1 VRVLPLTAPTRLD
14 YFASLVA
21 QDEGLPLLEA
31 AVSVGQD
38 GDPGLDPQSVLVQI
52 DTLGRRLRR
61 RIPADAAPL
70 QRLRFLNR
78 YFFDELA
85 FGGNVNDYY
94 DPANSL
100 IHRVLDTRRGIPI
113 TLAVLYMELAGHA
126 GLEARGIG
134 FPGHFLVKVR
144 MPRGEVVID
153 PFTGHSLSRE
163 ELEERL
169 TPFRREQGLTGDF
182 EVPLGLFL
190 QTSPARDILARLL
203 RNLKEI
209 HRSAGRWDEWLMVQQ
224 RLVILLPAN
233 AVERRDRGL
242 VLAELGR
249 FHEAAAD
256 LRHYLD
262 HYPDAD
268 DAVAL
273 RHRLADL
280 DGLAGPGQRP

>member
-1 VRVLPLTAPTRLD
+1 MLSLTAPTRLD

-31 AVSVGQD
+31 AIAVGQD
-38 GDPGLDPQSVLVQI
+38 ADPGLDPQSVLVHI

-61 RIPADAAPL
+61 RIPADAVPL

-94 DPANSL
+94 DPSNSL
-100 IHRVLDTRRGIPI
+100 IHQVLDTRRGIPI
-113 TLAVLYMELAGHA
+113 TLAVLYVEMASHA

-169 TPFRREQGLTGDF
+169 TPYRREQGLTGDF

-209 HRSAGRWDEWLMVQQ
+209 HRSAARWDEWLAVQQ
-224 RLVILLPAN
+224 RLVILLPSHAG
-233 AVERRDRGL
+233 ERRDRGL
-242 VLAELGR
+242 VLAEVGR

-262 HYPDAD
+262 QVPEAD
-268 DAVAL
+268 DAPAL
-273 RHRLADL
+273 RLRLADL
-280 DGLAGPGQRP
+280 EGLAGPGHRT

>member
-1 VRVLPLTAPTRLD
+1 VLSLTAPTRLD
-14 YFASLVA
+14 YFAALVA

-31 AVSVGQD
+31 AIAVGQD
-38 GDPGLDPQSVLVQI
+38 VDPGLDPQSVLVHI

-61 RIPADAAPL
+61 RIPADAVPL

-100 IHRVLDTRRGIPI
+100 IHQVLDARRGIPI
-113 TLAVLYMELAGHA
+113 TLAVIYIELAGHA

-169 TPFRREQGLTGDF
+169 TPYRREQGLTGDF

-209 HRSAGRWDEWLMVQQ
+209 HRSAARWDEWLAVQQ
-224 RLVILLPAN
+224 RLVILLPSN
-233 AVERRDRGL
+233 AGERRDRGL
-242 VLAELGR
+242 VLAQLGR

-262 HYPDAD
+262 QVPGAD
-268 DAVAL
+268 DAPAL
-273 RHRLADL
+273 RLRLADL
-280 DGLAGPGQRP
+280 EGLAGPGHRA

>member
-1 VRVLPLTAPTRLD
+1 MLPLTAPTRLD

-38 GDPGLDPQSVLVQI
+38 GDPGLDPQAVLVQI

-144 MPRGEVVID
+144 TPRGEVVID

-209 HRSAGRWDEWLMVQQ
+209 HRSAGRWDECLMVQQ

-249 FHEAAAD
+249 IHEAAAD

-280 DGLAGPGQRP
+280 DGLSGPGQRP

>member
-1 VRVLPLTAPTRLD
+1 MLSLTAPTRLD
-14 YFASLVA
+14 YFAALVA

-31 AVSVGQD
+31 AIAVGQD
-38 GDPGLDPQSVLVQI
+38 VDPGLDPQSVLVHI

-61 RIPADAAPL
+61 RIPADAVPL

-100 IHRVLDTRRGIPI
+100 IHQVLDARRGIPI
-113 TLAVLYMELAGHA
+113 TLAVIYIELAGHA

-169 TPFRREQGLTGDF
+169 TPYRREQGLTGDF

-209 HRSAGRWDEWLMVQQ
+209 HRSAARWDEWLAVQQ
-224 RLVILLPAN
+224 RLVILLPSN
-233 AVERRDRGL
+233 AGERRDRGL
-242 VLAELGR
+242 VLAQLGR

-262 HYPDAD
+262 QVPGAD
-268 DAVAL
+268 DAPAL
-273 RHRLADL
+273 RLRLADL
-280 DGLAGPGQRP
+280 EGLAGPGHRA

>member
-1 VRVLPLTAPTRLD
+1 MLPLTAPTRLD

-31 AVSVGQD
+31 AVAVGQD

-249 FHEAAAD
+249 IHEAAAD

-280 DGLAGPGQRP
+280 DGLCGPGQRP

>member
-1 VRVLPLTAPTRLD
+1 MLPLTAPTRLD

-31 AVSVGQD
+31 AISVGQD
-38 GDPGLDPQSVLVQI
+38 ADPGLDPQSVLVQI

-61 RIPADAAPL
+61 RIPGDAAPL

-100 IHRVLDTRRGIPI
+100 IHLVLDTRRGIPI
-113 TLAVLYMELAGHA
+113 TLAMLYIELAGHA

-153 PFTGHSLSRE
+153 PFTGMSLSRE

-169 TPFRREQGLTGDF
+169 APFRREQGLTGDF

-203 RNLKEI
+203 RNLKEVY
-209 HRSAGRWDEWLMVQQ
+209 RSTGRYAEWLAVQQ
-224 RLVILLPAN
+224 RLVILLPTN
-233 AVERRDRGL
+233 ALERRDRGL
-242 VLAELGR
+242 VLAEVGR
-249 FHEAAAD
+249 YDEATGD
-256 LRHYLD
+256 LRHYLEQF
-262 HYPDAD
+262 PNAD
-268 DAVAL
+268 DAAAL
-273 RHRLADL
+273 RHRVAEIE
-280 DGLAGPGQRP
+280 GLAGPGRRP

>member
-1 VRVLPLTAPTRLD
+1 MLPLTAPTRLD

-31 AVSVGQD
+31 AISVGQD
-38 GDPGLDPQSVLVQI
+38 ADPGLDPQSVLVQI

-61 RIPADAAPL
+61 RIPGDAAPL

-100 IHRVLDTRRGIPI
+100 IHLVLDTRRGIPI
-113 TLAVLYMELAGHA
+113 TLAMLYIELAGHA
-126 GLEARGIG
+126 GLEVRGIG

-153 PFTGHSLSRE
+153 PFTGMSLSRE

-169 TPFRREQGLTGDF
+169 APFRREQGLTGDF

-203 RNLKEI
+203 RNLKEVY
-209 HRSAGRWDEWLMVQQ
+209 RSAGRYADWLAVQQ
-224 RLVILLPAN
+224 RLVILLPTN
-233 AVERRDRGL
+233 ALERRDRGL
-242 VLAELGR
+242 VLAEVGR
-249 FHEAAAD
+249 YDEATGD
-256 LRHYLD
+256 LRHYLEQF
-262 HYPDAD
+262 PNAD
-268 DAVAL
+268 DAAAL
-273 RHRLADL
+273 RHRVAEIE
-280 DGLAGPGQRP
+280 GLAGPGRRP

>member
-1 VRVLPLTAPTRLD
+1 MLPLTTPTRLD
-14 YFASLVA
+14 YFATLVA
-21 QDEGLPLLEA
+21 QDDGLPLLEA
-31 AVSVGQD
+31 AIAVGQD
-38 GDPGLDPQSVLVQI
+38 QDPGLDPQSVLVQI

-100 IHRVLDTRRGIPI
+100 IHQVLDSRRGIPI
-113 TLAVLYMELAGHA
+113 TLAMLYIELAGHA

-153 PFTGHSLSRE
+153 PFTGLSLSRE

-169 TPFRREQGLTGDF
+169 APFRREQGLTGDF

-190 QTSPARDILARLL
+190 QTSPARDILARMM

-209 HRSAGRWDEWLMVQQ
+209 HRSAQRWDDWLAVQQ
-224 RLVILLPAN
+224 RLVILLPGN
-233 AVERRDRGL
+233 AAERRDRGL

-249 FHEAAAD
+249 REEAVGD

-262 HYPDAD
+262 CFPEAADAG
-268 DAVAL
+268 AL
-273 RHRLADL
+273 RQRMAE
-280 DGLAGPGQRP
+280 LAGTGRQP

>member
-1 VRVLPLTAPTRLD
+1 MLPLTAPTRLD

-31 AVSVGQD
+31 AISVGQD
-38 GDPGLDPQSVLVQI
+38 ADPGLDPQSVLVQI

-61 RIPADAAPL
+61 RIPGDAAPL

-100 IHRVLDTRRGIPI
+100 IHLVLDTRRGIPI
-113 TLAVLYMELAGHA
+113 TLAMLYIELAGHA

-153 PFTGHSLSRE
+153 PFTGMSLSRE

-169 TPFRREQGLTGDF
+169 APFRREQGLTGDF

-203 RNLKEI
+203 RNLKEVY
-209 HRSAGRWDEWLMVQQ
+209 R
-224 RLVILLPAN
+224 
-233 AVERRDRGL
+233 
-242 VLAELGR
+242 
-249 FHEAAAD
+249 
-256 LRHYLD
+256 
-262 HYPDAD
+262 
-268 DAVAL
+268 
-273 RHRLADL
+273 
-280 DGLAGPGQRP
+280 

>member
-1 VRVLPLTAPTRLD
+1 VLPLTAPTRLD

-31 AVSVGQD
+31 AVAVGQD

-113 TLAVLYMELAGHA
+113 TLSVLYMELAGHA

>member
-1 VRVLPLTAPTRLD
+1 MLPLTAPTRLD

-31 AVSVGQD
+31 AISVGQD
-38 GDPGLDPQSVLVQI
+38 ADPGLDPQSVLVQI

-61 RIPADAAPL
+61 RIPGDAAPL

-100 IHRVLDTRRGIPI
+100 IHLVLDTRRGIPI
-113 TLAVLYMELAGHA
+113 TLAMLYIELAGHA

-153 PFTGHSLSRE
+153 PFTGMSLSRE

-169 TPFRREQGLTGDF
+169 APFRREQGLTGDF

-203 RNLKEI
+203 RNLKEVY
-209 HRSAGRWDEWLMVQQ
+209 RSAGRYAEWLAVQQ
-224 RLVILLPAN
+224 RLVILLPTN
-233 AVERRDRGL
+233 ALERRDRGL
-242 VLAELGR
+242 VLAEVGR
-249 FHEAAAD
+249 YDEATGD
-256 LRHYLD
+256 LRHYLEQF
-262 HYPDAD
+262 PNAD
-268 DAVAL
+268 DAAAL
-273 RHRLADL
+273 RHRVAEIE
-280 DGLAGPGQRP
+280 GLAGPGRRP

>member
-1 VRVLPLTAPTRLD
+1 MLPLSAPTRLD
-14 YFASLVA
+14 YFALLVA

-31 AVSVGQD
+31 AIAVGQD
-38 GDPGLDPQSVLVQI
+38 VEPGLDPQSVLLQI

-61 RIPADAAPL
+61 RIPADAVPL

-100 IHRVLDTRRGIPI
+100 IHQVLDTRRGIPI
-113 TLAVLYMELAGHA
+113 TLAMLYIELAGHA

-153 PFTGHSLSRE
+153 PFTGASLSRE

-169 TPFRREQGLTGDF
+169 QPFRREHGLSGDF

-190 QTSPARDILARLL
+190 QTSAARDILARLL

-209 HRSAGRWDEWLMVQQ
+209 HRSAQRWSEWLAVQQ
-224 RLVILLPAN
+224 RLVVLLPAN
-233 AVERRDRGL
+233 ALERRDRGL

-249 FHEAAAD
+249 AEEAAAD
-256 LRHYLD
+256 LRHYLE
-262 HYPDAD
+262 YFPDAD
-268 DAVAL
+268 DSAAL
-273 RHRLADL
+273 RHRVAEL
-280 DGLAGPGQRP
+280 DGLAGSGPRP

>member
-1 VRVLPLTAPTRLD
+1 MLPLTAPTRLD

-31 AVSVGQD
+31 AISVGQD
-38 GDPGLDPQSVLVQI
+38 ADPGLDPQSVLVQI

-61 RIPADAAPL
+61 RIPGDAAPL

-100 IHRVLDTRRGIPI
+100 IHQVLDTRRGIPI
-113 TLAVLYMELAGHA
+113 TLAMLYIELAGHA

-153 PFTGHSLSRE
+153 PFTGMSLSRE

-169 TPFRREQGLTGDF
+169 APFRREQGLTGDF

-203 RNLKEI
+203 RNLKEVY
-209 HRSAGRWDEWLMVQQ
+209 RSAGRYADWLAVQQ
-224 RLVILLPAN
+224 RLVILLPTN
-233 AVERRDRGL
+233 ALERRDRGL
-242 VLAELGR
+242 VLAEVGR
-249 FHEAAAD
+249 YDEATGD
-256 LRHYLD
+256 LRHYLEQF
-262 HYPDAD
+262 PNAD
-268 DAVAL
+268 DAAAL
-273 RHRLADL
+273 RHRVAEIE
-280 DGLAGPGQRP
+280 GLAGPGRRP

>member
-1 VRVLPLTAPTRLD
+1 MLPLTAPTRLD

-31 AVSVGQD
+31 AISVGQD
-38 GDPGLDPQSVLVQI
+38 ADPGLDPQSVLVQI

-61 RIPADAAPL
+61 RIPGDAAPL

-100 IHRVLDTRRGIPI
+100 IHQVLDTRRGIPI
-113 TLAVLYMELAGHA
+113 TLAMLYIELAGHA

-153 PFTGHSLSRE
+153 PFTGMSLSRE

-169 TPFRREQGLTGDF
+169 APFRREQGLTGDF

-203 RNLKEI
+203 RNLKEVY
-209 HRSAGRWDEWLMVQQ
+209 RSAGRYAEWLAVQQ
-224 RLVILLPAN
+224 RLVILLPTN
-233 AVERRDRGL
+233 ALERRDRGL
-242 VLAELGR
+242 VLAEVGR
-249 FHEAAAD
+249 YDEATGD
-256 LRHYLD
+256 LRHYLEQF
-262 HYPDAD
+262 PNAD
-268 DAVAL
+268 DAAAL
-273 RHRLADL
+273 RHRVAEIE
-280 DGLAGPGQRP
+280 GLAGPGRRP

>member
-1 VRVLPLTAPTRLD
+1 MLPLTAPTRLD

>member
-1 VRVLPLTAPTRLD
+1 VLPLTAPTRLD

-113 TLAVLYMELAGHA
+113 TLSVLYMELAGHA

>member
-1 VRVLPLTAPTRLD
+1 MLPLTAPTRLD

-21 QDEGLPLLEA
+21 QDEGLPVLEA
-31 AVSVGQD
+31 AISVGQD
-38 GDPGLDPQSVLVQI
+38 ADPGLDPQSVLVQI

-61 RIPADAAPL
+61 RIPGDAAPL

-100 IHRVLDTRRGIPI
+100 IHQVLDTRRGIPI
-113 TLAVLYMELAGHA
+113 TLAMLYIELAGHA

-153 PFTGHSLSRE
+153 PFTGMSLSRE

-169 TPFRREQGLTGDF
+169 APFRREQGLTGDF

-203 RNLKEI
+203 RNLKEVY
-209 HRSAGRWDEWLMVQQ
+209 RSAGRYADWLAVQQ
-224 RLVILLPAN
+224 RLVILLPTN
-233 AVERRDRGL
+233 ALERRDRGL
-242 VLAELGR
+242 VLAEVGR
-249 FHEAAAD
+249 YDEATGD
-256 LRHYLD
+256 LRHYLEQF
-262 HYPDAD
+262 PNAD
-268 DAVAL
+268 DAAAL
-273 RHRLADL
+273 RHRVAEIE
-280 DGLAGPGQRP
+280 GLAGPGRRP